1 MQISYILNRVLAIKS
16 YTKLSSNIYYS
27 LTNSDFLL
35 SKIYLRLFMYKY
47 IDILISIYFYC

>member
-16 YTKLSSNIYYS
+16 YTKLSSNIHHS

-35 SKIYLRLFMYKY
+35 SKI
-47 IDILISIYFYC
+47 LIKPHMSKIIYV